1 MKIKVH
7 KFTRNL
13 KDNINLLMEDQKKA
27 NKLHYENPT
36 MYKPV
41 HTLLILDDCI
51 DSRIAQF
58 RSSENIA
65 DEIAERGRHYNV
77 SMIVSS
83 QYLSSISPSLRRN
96 AEFLF
101 LFSPTNYADTERVLG
116 EFVPSEVRKEFRELV
131 MRVYLQPYSFMIV
144 DNSPLRRRFYK
155 LRFRKGFSELVFP
168 FDKSETER
176 PTLKDKKRKNTEI
189 EESES
194 GSESG
199 SE

>member
-1 MKIKVH
+1 
-7 KFTRNL
+7 
-13 KDNINLLMEDQKKA
+13 
-27 NKLHYENPT
+27 